1 MRLLR
6 SGWWALLGAPAAFAQ
21 TPAPLQD
28 PGQHSVH
35 VVRTSIAPVIDGQL
49 DEEAWTQAALV
60 DNLHQTSP
68 IEYAIPEERTEIY
81 LMYDDEALYVGA
93 RLYDP
98 EPDKITANN
107 LRQADNVGQDDR
119 FYVTIDPFFSRTRGY
134 FFGLNPN
141 GVRADG
147 LYQNVTEFYGA
158 WDSIFY
164 AEAGRFEGGWIA
176 EMAIPFKSI
185 SFDPSTDTWGLN
197 FSRGVVRKNEN
208 IAWVSRNRA
217 YNPAVSGLA
226 IGFEGL
232 DPRGLDIVPSASLRQ
247 TRIAATGT
255 APSQND
261 RDFEPSLDLVYK
273 ITPQLNGSLT
283 LNTDFSSTEVDDR
296 QVNLTRFGLFF
307 PEKRDFFLREADIF
321 EFGRVG
327 AQQDNISVS
336 QPSRENGR
344 PFFSRRIGLSGA
356 GEIVDLDYG
365 AKVSGRVGNWDLGA
379 LSIRQD
385 ESELVERDPL
395 TGAPVLV
402 QRLGPETLSVAR
414 ARTGVLGESTV
425 GLIATSGDPR
435 RDVDNSLV
443 GVDFLYRNTRLP
455 GGRSLETEAWFQQ
468 SDTTG
473 RDGDDAAW
481 GVGMRVPSTNRFRG
495 GAAVKTLEANYN
507 PALGF
512 VDRTDVRVASFDVGY
527 THRPPRGSYLQS
539 VFVSLDGERVDELG
553 GGLDTQTWTFRP
565 FLLTNRT
572 GDTLMMV
579 YRHQRDNLQSS
590 FPISSLIQ
598 PIPVGN
604 YRFDDLGMRVQTSN
618 HRKVGGL
625 LMVVDGDFYGGTRLN
640 INGDL
645 TWRPSEHFRTSVGYN
660 YNEIDLPQGRFE
672 TRLVRLGFDVVFS
685 SKLSLVNLVQY
696 DNVSETAGVNVRLHW
711 IPVAGRELYFVIN
724 QGLFR
729 DLLIDDE
736 FRTQRT
742 DATLKMNYTF
752 RF

>member
-1 MRLLR
+1 MRLKGL
-6 SGWWALLGAPAAFAQ
+6 GLGAAMCAGCAFAQ
-21 TPAPLQD
+21 APTPLRD
-28 PGQHSVH
+28 PGQHTVRI
-35 VVRTSIAPVIDGQL
+35 VRTSAAPVVDGKL
-49 DEEAWTQAALV
+49 DEAAWSAAALV

-68 IEYAIPEERTEIY
+68 IEYAVPEERTEIL
-81 LMYDDEALYVGA
+81 LMYDDEALYIGA

-119 FYVTIDPFFSRTRGY
+119 FYVTIDPFNSRTRGY

-164 AEAGRFEGGWIA
+164 GAAGRFEGGWIA

-197 FSRGVVRKNEN
+197 FSRGVVRKNVN

-226 IGFEGL
+226 TGFERL
-232 DPRGLDIVPSASLRQ
+232 DARGFDVVPSASLQQ
-247 TRIAATGT
+247 TRIAGGGT
-255 APSQND
+255 SS
-261 RDFEPSLDLVYK
+261 DFEPSLDLVYK
-273 ITPQLNGSLT
+273 LTPQLNGSLT
-283 LNTDFSSTEVDDR
+283 LNTDFSATEVDDR

-321 EFGRVG
+321 EFGRIG
-327 AQQDNISVS
+327 GQQENISVG

-344 PFFSRRIGLSGA
+344 PFFSRRIGLSGT
-356 GEIVDLDYG
+356 GQIVDLDYG
-365 AKVSGRVGNWDLGA
+365 AKVSGRLGEWDLGA

-385 ESELVERDPL
+385 EFEYDAIDPATL
-395 TGAPVLV
+395 TPVRV
-402 QRLGPETLSVAR
+402 RLGPETLSAAR
-414 ARTGVLGESTV
+414 ARTGVLGESTI
-425 GLIATSGDPR
+425 GFIATSGDPR
-435 RDVDNSLV
+435 ADVDNSLV
-443 GVDFLYRNTRLP
+443 GADFQYRNTRLP
-455 GGRSLETEAWFQQ
+455 GGRSLEAEAWYQQ
-468 SDTTG
+468 SDTAG
-473 RDGDDAAW
+473 RAGDDAAF
-481 GVGMRVPSTNRFRG
+481 GLGLRVPSSNRFRG
-495 GAAVKTLEANYN
+495 GIGFKQLEANYY

-512 VDRTDVRVASFDVGY
+512 VDRVGVDVASFDLGY
-527 THRPPRGSYLQS
+527 THRPPRGAYVQS
-539 VFVSLDGERVDELG
+539 MFVSMDGERVEQIG
-553 GGLDTQTWTFRP
+553 GRLQTQTLTLRP

-579 YRHQRDNLQSS
+579 YRDQWDNLPAD
-590 FPISSLIQ
+590 FRISPRVA
-598 PIPVGN
+598 PIPRAD
-604 YRFDDLGMRVQTSN
+604 YRFDDLGMRLQTSN
-618 HRKVGGL
+618 HRKLAGM

-640 INGDL
+640 INGDV
-645 TWRPSEHFRTSVGYN
+645 TWRPSARFKALFGYN
-660 YNEIDLPQGRFE
+660 YNEIELPLGSFE

-685 SKLSLVNLVQY
+685 SRLSLVNLVQY
-696 DNVSETAGVNVRLHW
+696 DNVTETAGVNVRLHW
-711 IPVAGRELYFVIN
+711 IPVPGRELYFVLN

-729 DLLIDDE
+729 DLAIDDE
-736 FRTQRT
+736 LHTQRT
-742 DATLKMNYTF
+742 DATVKMNYTF